1 MANTGSDVKK
11 PRKEVPSAISAE
23 ALLGKSRLYALRA
36 LQAKA
41 SKDSEV
47 YQIWAALALELL
59 GKAQLA
65 AIHPCLVVEADN
77 PNSLLEACGVE
88 TDTKVKTI
96 SAHVVFA
103 RLKHTV
109 AKFGTPHAK
118 SCELISS
125 RRNAELHSGQAAYAG
140 VVDSDWE
147 GEFWT
152 TSELILASMGQELED
167 WVGSESKIPAALA
180 KDFHTIKVQA
190 AKQSIANARAT
201 FEKPDEVPGS
211 SQQKPKKR
219 SPKEIKELQEH
230 SQGLEWWTYRGAFR
244 YHLDSHWDIPCPACE
259 SKGFLGGDRVHEEV
273 IEQDHESGYETVER
287 YSTPVEFYCPTC
299 DLHLEGAEAMKA
311 AGFDEEY
318 VEQDEREI
326 EYEPDYGN
334 D

>member
-1 MANTGSDVKK
+1 MANTGNSGKK

-23 ALLGKSRLYALRA
+23 ALLGKSRLYATRA

-65 AIHPCLVVEADN
+65 AIHPSLVVETDN
-77 PNSLLEACGVE
+77 PNSLLEASGVE

-96 SAHVVFA
+96 GAHVVFA

-125 RRNAELHSGQAAYAG
+125 RRNAELHSGQAAFAG
-140 VVDSDWE
+140 VADSDWE
-147 GEFWT
+147 GEFWA
-152 TSELILASMGQELED
+152 TSELILASMGMELED
-167 WVGSESKIPAALA
+167 WVGGESKIPAALA

-201 FEKPDEVPGS
+201 FEKPDEVSRS

-219 SPKEIKELQEH
+219 SPKDVKALREQ
-230 SQGLEWWTYRGAFR
+230 SQSLSWWTYRDAFR
-244 YHLDSHWDIPCPACE
+244 YVLDSHWDVSCPACE
-259 SKGFLGGDRVHEEV
+259 SKAFLAGDRIHEEV
-273 IEQDHESGYETVER
+273 IEQDHESGYETIER

-299 DLHLEGAEAMKA
+299 DLHLEGSEAMKA
-311 AGFDEEY
+311 ADFDEEY
-318 VEQDEREI
+318 VEQDDREI

>member
-1 MANTGSDVKK
+1 MANTGNSGKK
-11 PRKEVPSAISAE
+11 PCKEVPSAISAE
-23 ALLGKSRLYALRA
+23 ALLGKSRLYATRA

-65 AIHPCLVVEADN
+65 AIHPSLVVETDN
-77 PNSLLEACGVE
+77 PNSLLEASGVE

-96 SAHVVFA
+96 GAHVVFA

-125 RRNAELHSGQAAYAG
+125 RRNAELHSGQAAFAG
-140 VVDSDWE
+140 VADSDWE
-147 GEFWT
+147 GEFWA
-152 TSELILASMGQELED
+152 TSELILASMGMELED
-167 WVGSESKIPAALA
+167 WVGGESKIPAALA

-201 FEKPDEVPGS
+201 FEKPDEVSGS

-219 SPKEIKELQEH
+219 SPKDVKALREQ
-230 SQGLEWWTYRGAFR
+230 SQSLSWWTYRDAFR
-244 YHLDSHWDIPCPACE
+244 YVLDSHWDVSCPACE
-259 SKGFLGGDRVHEEV
+259 SKAFLAGDRIHEEV
-273 IEQDHESGYETVER
+273 IEQDHESGYETIER

-299 DLHLEGAEAMKA
+299 DLHLEGSEAMKA
-311 AGFDEEY
+311 ADFDEEY
-318 VEQDEREI
+318 VEQDDREI

>member
-1 MANTGSDVKK
+1 MKK
-11 PRKEVPSAISAE
+11 PHKEVPPAISEE
-23 ALLGKSRLYALRA
+23 ALLGKSRLYASRA

-65 AIHPCLVVEADN
+65 GIHPCLVVETDN
-77 PNSLLEACGVE
+77 TNSLLEACGVE

-96 SAHVVFA
+96 SANVVFA

-109 AKFGTPHAK
+109 EKFGTPHAK
-118 SCELISS
+118 ACELISS
-125 RRNAELHSGQAAYAG
+125 RRNSELHSGQAAFAG
-140 VVDSDWE
+140 MIDHDWE
-147 GEFWT
+147 GQFWS
-152 TSELILASMGQELED
+152 TSQLILASMGLELED
-167 WVGSESKIPAALA
+167 WVGSESKIPTALA

-201 FEKPDEVPGS
+201 FEKPDDLPGS
-211 SQQKPKKR
+211 SQQKQKKR
-219 SPKEIKELQEH
+219 TLKDITALREH
-230 SQGLEWWTYRGAFR
+230 SQSFNWWAYRETFR
-244 YHLDSHWDIPCPACE
+244 YLLDSYWDVLCPACQC
-259 SKGFLGGDRVHEEV
+259 KGFLGGDRVHEEV

-287 YSTPVEFYCPTC
+287 YFTPVEFYCPTC
-299 DLHLEGAEAMKA
+299 DLRLDGTEAMKA
-311 AGFDEEY
+311 ADFEEEY
-318 VEQDEREI
+318 TELVEREI